1 MDHRG
6 SGLLARWLL
15 LLLLLWAPVGCTRSR
30 YRRAADDEVYAL
42 IGRGACDPRW
52 ELEEYSIT
60 PQPASRMYDP
70 NNPDRPPMPPDDP
83 TSHELMKCV
92 DGMKGW
98 QHWDRNGNTPYVEN
112 PYWLKYLPRNADG
125 ALALDRPAAVQ
136 AALLNSREYQRA
148 LESLYL
154 SALDV
159 TFQRFRFD
167 VQFFGHN
174 STFFTA
180 DGPDRAGVGGASSSL
195 LEERNSLQLKKF
207 SATGGELL
215 AGVANSLVWQF
226 AGPDQYTATTLL
238 DFSLVQPLLRAGG
251 RAVVLENLT
260 EAERAL
266 LANIRQMERFRHGF
280 YTQIVAGRS
289 PGVGPVRGGLGVEA
303 LNPSV
308 VGSVGG
314 IFALME
320 SQVRIHNQRA
330 NVTGLRESLDQL
342 EAFYDAGRI
351 DSLQVDQTRQ
361 FLYNAQSQLMA
372 LQSGYQDN
380 LDSYKITL
388 GLPPELD
395 VQIDDPLLKRF
406 DLIDPKA
413 TVAQEAIADMLTK
426 LRDPQA
432 VLTPVDYATS
442 LETIPRECRAVLS
455 TVEND
460 MQVLDQTIPSR
471 RAFLQLLSTREE
483 LANNDVDPSVA
494 NVAAFERRLH
504 AIRADFDKQR
514 AQLQSTLDEFQK
526 VGKELLHNPAGSAAA
541 EVNATGQKAEEDPR
555 REQLLE
561 LMSRL
566 RGDFSEFV
574 LTQGRCRVESVILVP
589 VELGSIEALD
599 IARRNRLDWMNARA
613 ALVDTWRQ
621 VEVAANALRGDL
633 NVVFSGDMSTLG
645 NNPAQFRSTTGR
657 LRAGLQFDPPL
668 TRLAERN
675 LYREALIDYQQA
687 RRQYCAYEDRVS
699 QSLRDTLRT
708 IRRYQL
714 DFELRRA
721 GIHVAI
727 SQVDVMQLRL
737 QKPPKPG
744 ETTVLG
750 ATTARDL
757 VQALSGLLSAQNSFL
772 TAWVDYEV
780 QRLNLDFDLG
790 TMRLDAQNNWIDPGP
805 IEPERTAKGTEPSR
819 APLPEEIPLPKPMPL
834 EVE

>member
-1 MDHRG
+1 
-6 SGLLARWLL
+6 
-15 LLLLLWAPVGCTRSR
+15 
-30 YRRAADDEVYAL
+30 
-42 IGRGACDPRW
+42 
-52 ELEEYSIT
+52 
-60 PQPASRMYDP
+60 
-70 NNPDRPPMPPDDP
+70 
-83 TSHELMKCV
+83 
-92 DGMKGW
+92 
-98 QHWDRNGNTPYVEN
+98 
-112 PYWLKYLPRNADG
+112 
-125 ALALDRPAAVQ
+125 
-136 AALLNSREYQRA
+136 
-148 LESLYL
+148 
-154 SALDV
+154 
-159 TFQRFRFD
+159 
-167 VQFFGHN
+167 
-174 STFFTA
+174 
-180 DGPDRAGVGGASSSL
+180 
-195 LEERNSLQLKKF
+195 
-207 SATGGELL
+207 
-215 AGVANSLVWQF
+215 
-226 AGPDQYTATTLL
+226 
-238 DFSLVQPLLRAGG
+238 
-251 RAVVLENLT
+251 
-260 EAERAL
+260 
-266 LANIRQMERFRHGF
+266 
-280 YTQIVAGRS
+280 
-289 PGVGPVRGGLGVEA
+289 
-303 LNPSV
+303 
-308 VGSVGG
+308 
-314 IFALME
+314 
-320 SQVRIHNQRA
+320 
-330 NVTGLRESLDQL
+330 
-342 EAFYDAGRI
+342 
-351 DSLQVDQTRQ
+351 
-361 FLYNAQSQLMA
+361 
-372 LQSGYQDN
+372 
-380 LDSYKITL
+380 
-388 GLPPELD
+388 
-395 VQIDDPLLKRF
+395 
-406 DLIDPKA
+406 
-413 TVAQEAIADMLTK
+413 MLTK
-426 LRDPQA
+426 LRDSQA
-432 VLTPVDYATS
+432 AFTPVDYATS
-442 LETIPRECRAVLS
+442 LETIPHECRAVLS

-460 MQVLDQTIPSR
+460 MRVLDQTVPSR

-494 NVAAFERRLH
+494 NVGAFERRLR
-504 AIRADFDKQR
+504 AIRADFEKQR

-526 VGKELLHNPAGSAAA
+526 VGKEFLHNPAGSAAA
-541 EVNATGQKAEEDPR
+541 QANAAGQKAEKDPR

-566 RGDFSEFV
+566 RGDFSEFT
-574 LTQGRCRVESVILVP
+574 LTQGRCRVESVTLVP

-613 ALVDTWRQ
+613 ALVDAWRQ

-708 IRRYQL
+708 IGRYQL

-721 GIHVAI
+721 GVHVAI

-757 VQALSGLLSAQNSFL
+757 VQALTGLLSAQNGFL

-790 TMRLDAQNNWIDPGP
+790 TMRLDAQSNWIDPGP